1 MPAQKRFPTKYPGVH
16 YIHGKW
22 GEDKQQKI
30 FLIRYRKNGLA
41 IEEKVGRQR
50 EDGMTE
56 AKASRI
62 RAHRMS
68 GTEPTNAERRRLG
81 EEYGNRWTIGRLWTE
96 YKLSKPNLKGIV
108 TDENRYE
115 LHLKKHFSKK
125 SPDEVTHEDV
135 ERLKRSLS
143 KHVSD
148 KTLANVLELLRRIC
162 NFGMKRNLCLGLQFV
177 IELPKVNNIRTED
190 LNPDQLENLLMVLDQ
205 EKDIQA
211 AAMIKLAL
219 YTGMRRGEM
228 FRLKWQDLDFQRGFI
243 KLVDPKGGKDS
254 QVPMNDSALKLFRD
268 HPRTESEYVFPGRKG
283 DPRTDIKRALTRIKK
298 ATGLPDDFRILHGL
312 RHVYAS
318 ILASSGQVDMFHL
331 QKLLNH
337 QSPQMT
343 QRYAHLRDEA
353 LKQASNVLV
362 EQMNGISK

>member
-1 MPAQKRFPTKYPGVH
+1 M
-16 YIHGKW
+16 
-22 GEDKQQKI
+22 
-30 FLIRYRKNGLA
+30 IR
-41 IEEKVGRQR
+41 
-50 EDGMTE
+50 
-56 AKASRI
+56 
-62 RAHRMS
+62 
-68 GTEPTNAERRRLG
+68 
-81 EEYGNRWTIGRLWTE
+81 
-96 YKLSKPNLKGIV
+96 
-108 TDENRYE
+108 
-115 LHLKKHFSKK
+115 
-125 SPDEVTHEDV
+125 
-135 ERLKRSLS
+135 
-143 KHVSD
+143 
-148 KTLANVLELLRRIC
+148 
-162 NFGMKRNLCLGLQFV
+162 
-177 IELPKVNNIRTED
+177 
-190 LNPDQLENLLMVLDQ
+190 
-205 EKDIQA
+205 
-211 AAMIKLAL
+211 LAL

-254 QVPMNDSALKLFRD
+254 QIPMNDSALNLFRD
-268 HPRTESEYVFPGRKG
+268 HPRTESEFVFPGRKG
-283 DPRTDIKRALTRIKK
+283 GRRTYIKRALTRIKK